1 MTKAVFLIDGGP
13 KIGLGHLRRSQRLME
28 AMAQRNVDCQLFL
41 PDDMLSFRDDAKS
54 WPGDLATLPA
64 ADIIV
69 ADSYRLPPDKV
80 ATWSRQY
87 RLRVI
92 VDDLADRILPAEVVI
107 NHNVN
112 ADELDYSAWKASRV
126 LAGLSWSLVDPS
138 FIAARDRRTA
148 KSLNTILISFGGVAG
163 DHGVET
169 ARAILTLAPDCMIHL
184 VVPPKAAMPTW
195 EHPNLTLLQAPD
207 MATAMSDASIY
218 VGAGGVTALEA
229 SAAGMALAVCCLYDN
244 QIGVITRLRNMGL
257 QAFPQYDP
265 AQLAAAA
272 AQILASPRRDNPLTE
287 AFDGQ
292 GADRAADAILTMR
305 A

>member
-1 MTKAVFLIDGGP
+1 MTTAVFLVDGGP
-13 KIGLGHLRRSQRLME
+13 KIGLGHLRRSQRLMD
-28 AMAQRNVDCQLFL
+28 AMAQRQVSCRLFL
-41 PDDMLSFRDDAKS
+41 PDDMLSFRADAEA
-54 WPGDLATLPA
+54 WPADLEALPA

-69 ADSYRLPPDKV
+69 ADSYRLPADKV
-80 ATWSRQY
+80 AAWSRHF

-112 ADELDYSAWKASRV
+112 ADALDYSAWKAHRV

-138 FIAARDRRTA
+138 FIAARQQRA
-148 KSLNTILISFGGVAG
+148 AESLHTILISFGGVAG
-163 DHGVET
+163 DHGIET
-169 ARAILTLAPDCMIHL
+169 ARAILAAAPDCKVHL
-184 VVPPKAAMPTW
+184 VVPPKAAMPAW
-195 EHPNLTLLQAPD
+195 QHPNLTLLQAPD
-207 MATAMSDASIY
+207 MARAMASASIY

-244 QIGVITRLRNMGL
+244 QIGVITRLRDMGL
-257 QAFPQYDP
+257 QAFSHYDA

-272 AQILASPRRDNPLTE
+272 VQILTTSRRDNPLTE
-287 AFDGQ
+287 AFDGR
-292 GADRAADAILTMR
+292 GADRAADAILTML